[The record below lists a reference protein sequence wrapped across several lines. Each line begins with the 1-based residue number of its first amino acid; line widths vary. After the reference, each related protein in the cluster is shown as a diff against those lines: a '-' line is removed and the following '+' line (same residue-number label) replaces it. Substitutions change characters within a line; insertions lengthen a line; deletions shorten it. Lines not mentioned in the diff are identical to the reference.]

1 MYYLSFDIANKSLAI
16 SLIKFDKS
24 YKKLIYNTKIKSDNY
39 ENTLMNM
46 TKLNKELNHIFDYY
60 IHEVVDLI
68 PQQKVR
74 ETTLIDRSK
83 KLKQYLN
90 TLNIQISEIKN
101 VNNIENI
108 TVLIEYQPS
117 FNEKSRTIY
126 NQIIYEYSNVPNYKL
141 YIMNPLYKNKLYFS
155 SNLKHSYFIQKYN
168 NNYIANKNHTKTN
181 FLYFLDQ
188 YKLNHIIKKIK
199 KKNIDDLAD
208 SFMQILAYIY
218 FIESQ

>member
-16 SLIKFDKS
+16 SLIKFDKE
-24 YKKLIYNTKIKSDNY
+24 YKQILNKTKIKSDNY

-60 IHEVVDLI
+60 IYEVVDLI

-83 KLKQYLN
+83 KLKEFLN
-90 TLNIQISEIKN
+90 KLNIQIIDIKN
-101 VNNIENI
+101 KNNIENI
-108 TVLIEYQPS
+108 TVLVEYQPS

-126 NQIIYEYSNVPNYKL
+126 NQIIYEYSNIPNYKL

-168 NNYIANKNHTKTN
+168 NNYIANKNHTKVN

>member
-1 MYYLSFDIANKSLAI
+1 
-16 SLIKFDKS
+16 
-24 YKKLIYNTKIKSDNY
+24 
-39 ENTLMNM
+39 MNM

-60 IHEVVDLI
+60 IYEVVDLI

-83 KLKQYLN
+83 KLKEYLN
-90 TLNIQISEIKN
+90 NLNIQIIDIKN
-101 VNNIENI
+101 KNNIENI
-108 TVLIEYQPS
+108 TVLVEYQPS

-126 NQIIYEYSNVPNYKL
+126 NQIIYEYSNIPNYKL

-168 NNYIANKNHTKTN
+168 NNYIANKNHTKVN

>member
-16 SLIKFDKS
+16 SLIKFDKE
-24 YKKLIYNTKIKSDNY
+24 YKQILNKTKIKSDNY

-60 IHEVVDLI
+60 IYEVVDLI

-83 KLKQYLN
+83 KLKEYLN
-90 TLNIQISEIKN
+90 NLNIQIIDIKN
-101 VNNIENI
+101 KNNIENI
-108 TVLIEYQPS
+108 TVLVEYQPS

-126 NQIIYEYSNVPNYKL
+126 NQIIYEYSNIPNYKL

-168 NNYIANKNHTKTN
+168 NNYIANKNHTKVN

>member
-16 SLIKFDKS
+16 SLIKFDKQ
-24 YKKLIYNTKIKSDNY
+24 YKQIIYKTKIKSDNY
-39 ENTLMNM
+39 ENTIMNM

-60 IHEVVDLI
+60 IYEVVDLI

-83 KLKQYLN
+83 KLKEYLN
-90 TLNIQISEIKN
+90 NLNIQITDIKN
-101 VNNIENI
+101 KNNIENI
-108 TVLIEYQPS
+108 TVLVEYQPS

-126 NQIIYEYSNVPNYKL
+126 NQIIYEYSNIPNYKL

-168 NNYIANKNHTKTN
+168 NNYIANKNHTKVN

-188 YKLNHIIKKIK
+188 YKLNHIVKKIK

>member
-16 SLIKFDKS
+16 SLIKFDKQ
-24 YKKLIYNTKIKSDNY
+24 YKQIIYKTKIKSDNY
-39 ENTLMNM
+39 ENTIMNM

-60 IHEVVDLI
+60 IYEVVDLI

-83 KLKQYLN
+83 KLKEYLN
-90 TLNIQISEIKN
+90 NLNIQITDIKN
-101 VNNIENI
+101 KNNIENI
-108 TVLIEYQPS
+108 TVLVEYQPS

-126 NQIIYEYSNVPNYKL
+126 NQIIYEYSNIPNYKL

-168 NNYIANKNHTKTN
+168 NNYIANKNHTKVN